1 MPVILHQNADS
12 IISLHLDRNPML
24 EIPFDFI
31 RSCTTLQDLWL
42 RQMSMKKVPTSL
54 RHSTTLHRLNLS
66 HNHIRDLDDAHLHEI
81 KGLLAL
87 FLQNNQLDKLP
98 VNFPQLRSLVTLNIS
113 NNEFKVFPV
122 AITELENLRDL
133 DISFNMITEL
143 PKEIGKMRA
152 LEGLVIVGNQIASFP
167 DEASNLVA
175 LRMLDCKCNQISDLS
190 LICML
195 PNLQSLSS
203 DHNTICVLDLSLGP
217 NLTTLDISHNH
228 ITRFSFIPGPT
239 DKSSYSLTFLDLSCG
254 KLASLDDTVFSQL
267 ASLRTLKLDHN
278 SIDSIPESLGDLKW
292 LEILSCT
299 NNRLRTL
306 PSTIGRLQQLHTL
319 DAHNNSLT
327 ELPQSI
333 WNCASLVK
341 INVASNVINKWHDP
355 PAPTDDSA
363 TVDGGLAAP
372 NVACR
377 RPSTASVSSLHTI
390 PPLVHSLEKL
400 YLGDNCLTDND
411 IRPLM
416 ILKGLIVLN
425 LSFNKLACLPT
436 AFFRNM
442 VSLEEL
448 YLSGNRIASLPAD
461 DFPRLTRLTTIFL
474 NGNKLTNLPQELSR
488 VSSLTVLDVGSNL
501 LNYNVYNWKFDWNW

>member
-1 MPVILHQNADS
+1 
-12 IISLHLDRNPML
+12 ML
-24 EIPFDFI
+24 EIPLDFI
-31 RSCTTLQDLWL
+31 QSCTTLRDLWL
-42 RQMSMKKVPTSL
+42 THMSMKKVPTSL

-66 HNHIRDLDDAHLHEI
+66 RNHIRDLDDAHLDEI

-87 FLQNNQLDKLP
+87 FLQNNRLEKLP
-98 VNFPQLRSLVTLNIS
+98 ITFPQLRSLVTLNIS
-113 NNEFKVFPV
+113 NNKFKVFPL

-143 PKEIGKMRA
+143 PKEIGKMGA
-152 LEGLVIVGNQIASFP
+152 LERLIIVGNQVASFP
-167 DEASNLVA
+167 EEASNLVT
-175 LRMLDCKCNQISDLS
+175 LRMLDCKRNHISDLS

-203 DHNTICVLDLSLGP
+203 DHNTVHALDLSLGP
-217 NLTTLDISHNH
+217 HLTTLDVSHND
-228 ITRFSFIPGPT
+228 ITRLSLVPGPMG
-239 DKSSYSLTFLDLSCG
+239 KSPYSLTFLDLSYG
-254 KLASLDDTVFSQL
+254 KLASLDDTVLSQL

-278 SIDSIPESLGDLKW
+278 SINSIPDSLGNLRW

-299 NNRLRTL
+299 DNKLRAL
-306 PSTIGRLQQLHTL
+306 PSTIGKLQKLQTL

-333 WNCASLVK
+333 WNCASLMQ
-341 INVASNVINKWHDP
+341 INVTSNVINGWHDP
-355 PAPTDDSA
+355 PAPTQDSA
-363 TVDGGLAAP
+363 TADGGLAAP

-377 RPSTASVSSLHTI
+377 RPSTASVGSLHNI

-400 YLGDNCLTDND
+400 YLGENCLTDDD

-416 ILKGLIVLN
+416 IFNHLKVLN
-425 LSFNKLACLPT
+425 MSFNEIPSLPP

-442 VSLEEL
+442 VFLEEL
-448 YLSGNRIASLPAD
+448 YLSGNKLTSLPAE

-474 NGNKLTNLPQELSR
+474 NGNKLTTLPQELGK
-488 VSSLTVLDVGSNL
+488 VPSLTVLDVGSNL
-501 LNYNVYNWKFDWNW
+501 LKYNVNNWEFDWNWYELLRIYGSIHVS

>member
-1 MPVILHQNADS
+1 
-12 IISLHLDRNPML
+12 ML
-24 EIPFDFI
+24 EIPLDFI
-31 RSCTTLQDLWL
+31 QSCTTLRDLWL
-42 RQMSMKKVPTSL
+42 THMSMKKVPTSV

-66 HNHIRDLDDAHLHEI
+66 FNHIRDLDDAHLDEI

-87 FLQNNQLDKLP
+87 FLQNNRLEKLP
-98 VNFPQLRSLVTLNIS
+98 VNFSQLRSLVALNIS

-122 AITELENLRDL
+122 AITELENLHDL

-152 LEGLVIVGNQIASFP
+152 LERLVIVGNQIAAFP

-175 LRMLDCKCNQISDLS
+175 LRILDCKRNQISDLS

-203 DHNTICVLDLSLGP
+203 DHNTVCALGLSLGP
-217 NLTTLDISHNH
+217 NLTTLDVSHND
-228 ITRFSFIPGPT
+228 ITRLSLVRGPT
-239 DKSSYSLTFLDLSCG
+239 DKSSYSLTFLDLSYG
-254 KLASLDDTVFSQL
+254 KLASLDDTLFSQL
-267 ASLRTLKLDHN
+267 ASLCTLKLDHN
-278 SIDSIPESLGDLKW
+278 SIISIPESLGDLKC

-299 NNRLRTL
+299 NNKLHTL

-327 ELPQSI
+327 ELPQGI
-333 WNCASLVK
+333 WNCASLMK
-341 INVASNVINKWHDP
+341 MNVSSNVINK
-355 PAPTDDSA
+355 
-363 TVDGGLAAP
+363 
-372 NVACR
+372 CR
-377 RPSTASVSSLHTI
+377 RPSTASVGSLHTI

-400 YLGDNCLTDND
+400 YLGDNCLTDDD
-411 IRPLM
+411 IKPLM

-425 LSFNKLACLPT
+425 LSFNKLASLPT
-436 AFFRNM
+436 AFFRDM

-448 YLSGNRIASLPAD
+448 YLSGNRLTSLPAE
-461 DFPRLTRLTTIFL
+461 DFPRLTRLTTVFL
-474 NGNKLTNLPQELSR
+474 NGNKLRDLPQELSR

-501 LNYNVYNWKFDWNW
+501 LNYNVYNWEFDWNW